1 MANYGFGDMAHRF
14 DTLASEMSG
23 QALNKRL
30 SRVALVVKPDILAA
44 VKAEG
49 SWTDKG
55 GKSRTLTD
63 GGMSGFGNGEILGG
77 YSVVAGVLT
86 MHPTGRSV
94 GQMAILQSGRKSYA
108 AGDMR
113 QKGMYTSK
121 KTGLKTARMRKV
133 KRNVFGH
140 GSDKNTWGDAVEI
153 MAPHLTREYV
163 HELEADMARF
173 IRGV

>member
-23 QALNKRL
+23 EALKKRL
-30 SRVALVVKPDILAA
+30 GRVGMAVKPDILAA

-49 SWTDKG
+49 SWTDAG
-55 GKSRTLTD
+55 GRARTLAD
-63 GGMSGFGNGEILGG
+63 GGMTGFGNKEIIGR
-77 YSVVAGVLT
+77 YSVTGSELS
-86 MHPTGRSV
+86 MHPQGSSV
-94 GQMAILQSGRKSYA
+94 GQMAILQRGRKAYA

-113 QKGMYTSK
+113 QKGTYTSK
-121 KTGLKTARMRKV
+121 KTGLKTARTRKV
-133 KRNVFGH
+133 KRNVSAH

-153 MAPHLTREYV
+153 MQPHLIREYE
-163 HELEADMARF
+163 HQLRADMARF